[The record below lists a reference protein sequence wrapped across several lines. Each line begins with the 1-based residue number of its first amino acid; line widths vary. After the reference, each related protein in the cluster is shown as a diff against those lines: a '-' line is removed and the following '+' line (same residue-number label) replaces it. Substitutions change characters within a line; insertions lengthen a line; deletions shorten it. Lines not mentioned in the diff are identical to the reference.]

1 MLIIFGDKMIIS
13 ENKGS
18 SMYTFKLV
26 KPLVNLISH
35 NPGLKHEWTIQS
47 PLPLQATRKILCY
60 PCLPLYYSSKFNKT
74 YLTNNLCTTEWC
86 ISRRLQGLF
95 KKTCLEITIPRYSIE
110 QNEKLVVYGVSRF
123 FTLKLFF
130 EFNES
135 PTSETIITAK
145 ASCNGDEEIC
155 LSFTK
160 DYVQAIQELLVD
172 TPLFILR
179 ELFKIETPPVVVNKP
194 SNGGIE
200 VLDLL
205 LSIESIIHVV
215 KRASKFSALE
225 LRSGWDISDL
235 IDLIKSEIEKSRTR
249 VHVHLLI
256 HLLIPGLVNLWI
268 LMDRNLHVIAWR
280 GVIKGVEYPVTL
292 GNSVFNI
299 LQSFKDKDV
308 EVKLWITESKE

>member
-1 MLIIFGDKMIIS
+1 MSGLFKVPCHYKLPGKFYAILAYPSIILVSLIKHIS
-13 ENKGS
+13 R
-18 SMYTFKLV
+18 
-26 KPLVNLISH
+26 
-35 NPGLKHEWTIQS
+35 TI
-47 PLPLQATRKILCY
+47 Y
-60 PCLPLYYSSKFNKT
+60 
-74 YLTNNLCTTEWC
+74 CTTEWC

-179 ELFKIETPPVVVNKP
+179 ELFKIETPQIVVNKP

-200 VLDLL
+200 VLD
-205 LSIESIIHVV
+205 
-215 KRASKFSALE
+215 
-225 LRSGWDISDL
+225 
-235 IDLIKSEIEKSRTR
+235 
-249 VHVHLLI
+249 
-256 HLLIPGLVNLWI
+256 
-268 LMDRNLHVIAWR
+268 
-280 GVIKGVEYPVTL
+280 YC
-292 GNSVFNI
+292 
-299 LQSFKDKDV
+299 
-308 EVKLWITESKE
+308 